1 MALFPCRECG
11 NPLEAEHR
19 YCPVCGA
26 VHEPLDKATEEG
38 IAAFEEG
45 EYDKALRS
53 FKAVAKKNPFNS
65 FALRDVGHAAF
76 HGQDLGVA
84 LDHYQKA
91 LRINP
96 NHLDIHFNCG
106 LIHRQRGQVNDAA
119 FEFLEALRLLHPIT
133 PGAYYLGLFHSAQT
147 LEYQCRMNLG
157 ALFKEKG
164 ELEKALE
171 QYQRTLEG
179 NPGNLPALGASG
191 DCLMALERFDEA
203 ITAYRKALKKVP
215 AGEERWNLQND
226 LGICY
231 FKKGELEKAVAEF
244 KDVLKQDPD
253 HVNAI
258 YNLGQVYYH
267 EGLTGRMRKDYE
279 DFVKSSKDAAS
290 ILFALSKSMV
300 SAATARKEQPVG
312 ETSLIG
318 DCAPMRKIRD
328 LIKRAAASDATVLIL
343 GENGTGKELVA
354 RSIHEQSAR
363 HDRPFVPLVCSALS
377 ETLLESELF
386 GHEKGSFTGAVGRKI
401 GKFEAADGGTVFL
414 DEIGEIS
421 AATQVKLLR
430 VLQEREFERV
440 GGTERVKVDIRVIAA
455 TNRDLK
461 KAIQDGHFREDLFY
475 RLNVIVLEMPP
486 LRDRGEDLA
495 ILARYFLDRLK
506 KERPTRFE
514 TFSSEA
520 LQAMARYR
528 WPGNV
533 RELENVIERI
543 VTLHDDVVI
552 EPRHLPAEWAEAQ
565 GLLASEAATLPGIG
579 VLEKGE
585 KDLILRVLQEAGFNK
600 KQAALRLG
608 ISRPTLYQK
617 IRKYGLKTSK
627 V

>member
-1 MALFPCRECG
+1 MALFNCRECG
-11 NPLEAEHR
+11 NPLDAEHR
-19 YCPVCGA
+19 FCPICGA
-26 VHEPLDKATEEG
+26 VQEPLDRATEEG

-45 EYDKALRS
+45 EYPKALRL
-53 FKAVAKKNPFNS
+53 FKTVAKKNPFSS
-65 FALRDVGHAAF
+65 FVLRDVGHAAF
-76 HGQDLGVA
+76 HGQELADA

-119 FEFLEALRLLHPIT
+119 FEFMETLRLLHPIT
-133 PGAYYLGLFHSAQT
+133 PGAYYLGLFYSAQT

-171 QYQRTLEG
+171 QYQKVLDS
-179 NPGNLPALGASG
+179 NPGNLAALGSCG
-191 DCLMALERFDEA
+191 DCFMALERYDEA
-203 ITAYRKALKKVP
+203 ITIYRKALKKAP
-215 AGEERWNLQND
+215 AGVERWNLQND

-231 FKKGELEKAVAEF
+231 FKKGELEKAVVEF

-267 EGLTGRMRKDYE
+267 EGLTGRMEKDYE

-300 SAATARKEQPVG
+300 SAATSRKEQPTG
-312 ETSLIG
+312 ETALIG
-318 DCAPMRKIRD
+318 DCLSMRKIRD

-354 RSIHEQSAR
+354 HSIHEQSAR

-386 GHEKGSFTGAVGRKI
+386 GHERGSFTGAMGQKI
-401 GKFEAADGGTVFL
+401 GKFEAANGGTVFL

-440 GGTERVKVDIRVIAA
+440 GGTERVSVDIRVIAA

-461 KAIQDGHFREDLFY
+461 KAIQGGHFREDLFY

-486 LRDRGEDLA
+486 LRDREGDLE
-495 ILARYFLDRLK
+495 ILGRYFLERLK
-506 KERPTRFE
+506 RKRPTRFE
-514 TFSSEA
+514 TFSPAA
-520 LQAMARYR
+520 LQAMTRYR

-552 EPRHLPAEWAEAQ
+552 EPRHLPSEWTTVSGA
-565 GLLASEAATLPGIG
+565 LSEVGALPGLG
-579 VLEKGE
+579 VLERGE

-600 KQAALRLG
+600 KKAALRLG

-617 IRKYGLKTSK
+617 IRKYRLKFEE